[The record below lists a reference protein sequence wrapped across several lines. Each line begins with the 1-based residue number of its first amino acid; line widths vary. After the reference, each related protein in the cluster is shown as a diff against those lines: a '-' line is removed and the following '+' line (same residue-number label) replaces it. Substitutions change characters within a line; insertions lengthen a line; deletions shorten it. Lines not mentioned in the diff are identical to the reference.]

1 MRIFGVSLLTILI
14 VLAAFYIGRKTGFLA
29 GVWPML
35 TA

>member
-14 VLAAFYIGRKTGFLA
+14 VLAAFYIGRKTGFLS
-29 GVWPML
+29 GLWSPL